1 MFTHAI
7 TRKPG
12 KNFGDGITTANL
24 RSPSYDLIIDQHNV
38 YIAAL
43 RSIGLEVIVLDAH
56 ADYPDAYFVEDTA
69 VVTPQVAVITNPGAD
84 ARKGEVDSIEP
95 VLSKYRKI
103 TRIRAP
109 GTLDGGDVFIA
120 AEHCFIGISDRTNPE
135 GAEQLG
141 QILEQSGYKWT
152 PIPVTGGLHLKSGV
166 NYIGKNTLLVTR
178 EFASRGVFDKFAKIV
193 IDDDEEL
200 AANTLWVN
208 DTLLMS
214 EGFPKT
220 KKRLETL
227 GLSIIELDVS
237 EAQKMDGGLTCM
249 SIRF

>member
-1 MFTHAI
+1 MYTHAI

-24 RSPSYDLIIDQHNV
+24 RSPSYDLVVDQHKV
-38 YIAAL
+38 YVAAL
-43 RSIGLEVIVLDAH
+43 RSAGMEVIVLDALP
-56 ADYPDAYFVEDTA
+56 DYPDAYFVEDTA

-84 ARKGEVDSIEP
+84 ARKGEVNSIDP
-95 VLSKYRKI
+95 VLSRYRKI
-103 TRIRAP
+103 GRIRAP
-109 GTLDGGDVFIA
+109 GSLDGGDVFMA
-120 AEHCFIGISDRTNPE
+120 AEHYFIGISERTNTE

-141 QILEQSGYKWT
+141 HILEQSGYQWT

-166 NYIGKNTLLVTR
+166 NYIGKNTLLVSR
-178 EFASRGVFDKFAKIV
+178 EFAARGEFDEYAKIV
-193 IDDDEEL
+193 LDDDEEI

-208 DTLLMS
+208 DTLLMP

-220 KKRLETL
+220 KERLEIL
-227 GLSIIELDVS
+227 GLPIIELDVS

>member
-1 MFTHAI
+1 MYTHAI

-12 KNFGDGITTANL
+12 KNFGGGITTANL
-24 RSPSYDLIIDQHNV
+24 RSPSFDLIIDQHKV
-38 YIAAL
+38 YVATL
-43 RSIGLEVIVLDAH
+43 RSVGMEVIVLNAH
-56 ADYPDAYFVEDTA
+56 PDYPDAYFVEDTA

-95 VLSKYRKI
+95 VLSRYRKI

-141 QILEQSGYKWT
+141 LILEQSGYKWT

-166 NYIGKNTLLVTR
+166 NYVGKNTLLVSR
-178 EFASRGVFDKFAKIV
+178 EFATRWEFDKFAKIV
-193 IDDDEEL
+193 IDNDEEL

-208 DTLLMS
+208 DTLIMP

-220 KKRLETL
+220 KERLEIL
-227 GLSIIELDVS
+227 GLPIIELDVS

>member
-24 RSPSYDLIIDQHNV
+24 SSPSYDLIINQHKV
-38 YIAAL
+38 YVAAL
-43 RSIGLEVIVLDAH
+43 RSLGMNVIVLDAH
-56 ADYPDAYFVEDTA
+56 PDYPDAYFVEDTA

-95 VLSKYRKI
+95 VLSRYRKI
-103 TRIRAP
+103 ARIRAP
-109 GTLDGGDVFIA
+109 GTLDGGDVLIA
-120 AEHCFIGISDRTNPE
+120 ADHCFIGISERTNPE

-141 QILEQSGYKWT
+141 HILEQSGYKWT
-152 PIPVTGGLHLKSGV
+152 LIPVTGGLHLKSGV
-166 NYIGKNTLLVTR
+166 NYIGKNTLLLSR
-178 EFASRGVFDKFAKIV
+178 EFAARGEFNEFAKIV
-193 IDDDEEL
+193 IDDDEEI

-208 DTLLMS
+208 DSLLMP

-220 KKRLETL
+220 KKWLETL
-227 GLSIIELDVS
+227 GLPIIELDVS

>member
-1 MFTHAI
+1 MYTHAI

-24 RSPSYDLIIDQHNV
+24 SSPNYDLIIDQHKV
-38 YIAAL
+38 YVAAL
-43 RSIGLEVIVLDAH
+43 RSAGMEVIVLDALP
-56 ADYPDAYFVEDTA
+56 DYPDAYFVEDTA

-95 VLSKYRKI
+95 VLSRYRKI
-103 TRIRAP
+103 ARIRTP

-152 PIPVTGGLHLKSGV
+152 PIPVTGGLHLKSSV

-178 EFASRGVFDKFAKIV
+178 EFASRGVFDKFPKIV

-227 GLSIIELDVS
+227 GLPIIELDVS

>member
-24 RSPSYDLIIDQHNV
+24 RSPSYELIIDQHEV
-38 YIAAL
+38 YIATL
-43 RSIGLEVIVLDAH
+43 RSLGMGVIVLDAH
-56 ADYPDAYFVEDTA
+56 PDYPDAYFVEDTA
-69 VVTPQVAVITNPGAD
+69 IVTPQIAVITNPGAEV
-84 ARKGEVDSIEP
+84 RKGEVDSIEP
-95 VLSKYRKI
+95 VLSRYRKI
-103 TRIRAP
+103 ARIRAP
-109 GTLDGGDVFIA
+109 GTLDGGDVLIA
-120 AEHCFIGISDRTNPE
+120 ADHCFIGISERTNPE

-141 QILEQSGYKWT
+141 HILEQSGYKWT
-152 PIPVTGGLHLKSGV
+152 LIPVTGGLHRKSSV
-166 NYIGKNTLLVTR
+166 NTIGKKTLICTC
-178 EFASRGVFDKFAKIV
+178 EFAARGEFDEFAKIV
-193 IDDDEEL
+193 IDDDEEI

-208 DTLLMS
+208 DSLLMP

-227 GLSIIELDVS
+227 GLPIIELDVS

>member
-1 MFTHAI
+1 MYTHAI
-7 TRKPG
+7 TRKPV

-24 RSPSYDLIIDQHNV
+24 SSPSYDLIVEQHKV

-43 RSIGLEVIVLDAH
+43 RSLGMEVIVLDAH
-56 ADYPDAYFVEDTA
+56 PDYPDAYFVEDTA

-95 VLSKYRKI
+95 VLSRYRKI
-103 TRIRAP
+103 ARIRAP
-109 GTLDGGDVFIA
+109 GTLDGGDVLIA

-141 QILEQSGYKWT
+141 HILEQSGYKWT
-152 PIPVTGGLHLKSGV
+152 PIPVTGSLHLKSGV
-166 NYIGKNTLLVTR
+166 NYVGKNTLLLSR
-178 EFASRGVFDKFAKIV
+178 EFAARGEFNKFTKIV
-193 IDDDEEL
+193 IDSDEEA

-208 DTLLMS
+208 DTLLMP

-220 KKRLETL
+220 KEGLEIL
-227 GLSIIELDVS
+227 GLPIIELDVS

>member
-1 MFTHAI
+1 MYTHAI

-24 RSPSYDLIIDQHNV
+24 SSPSYELISDQHKE

-56 ADYPDAYFVEDTA
+56 PDYPDAYFVEDTA
-69 VVTPQVAVITNPGAD
+69 VVITQAAVITNPGAD
-84 ARKGEVDSIEP
+84 TRKGEVDSIEL
-95 VLSKYRKI
+95 VLSGYRKI
-103 TRIRAP
+103 RRIRAP
-109 GTLDGGDVFIA
+109 GTLDGGDVLIA
-120 AEHCFIGISDRTNPE
+120 ADHCFIGISDRTNSE

-141 QILEQSGYKWT
+141 LILEQSGYKWT

-166 NYIGKNTLLVTR
+166 NYIGMNTLLLTR
-178 EFASRGVFDKFAKIV
+178 EFAARGEFDEFTKIV
-193 IDDDEEL
+193 IDEEEEI

-208 DTLLMS
+208 DTLLIP

-220 KKRLETL
+220 KERLEIL
-227 GLSIIELDVS
+227 GIPIIELDVS

>member
-1 MFTHAI
+1 MYTHAI

-24 RSPSYDLIIDQHNV
+24 SSPSYELISDQHKE

-56 ADYPDAYFVEDTA
+56 PDYPDAYFVEDTA
-69 VVTPQVAVITNPGAD
+69 VVIPQAAVITNPGAD
-84 ARKGEVDSIEP
+84 TRKGEVDSIEL
-95 VLSKYRKI
+95 VLSGYRKI
-103 TRIRAP
+103 RRIRAP
-109 GTLDGGDVFIA
+109 GTLDGGDVLIA
-120 AEHCFIGISDRTNPE
+120 ADHCFIGISDRTNSE

-141 QILEQSGYKWT
+141 LILEQSGYKWT

-166 NYIGKNTLLVTR
+166 NYIGMNTLLLTR
-178 EFASRGVFDKFAKIV
+178 EFAARGEFDEFTKIV
-193 IDDDEEL
+193 IDEEEEI

-208 DTLLMS
+208 DTLLIP

-220 KKRLETL
+220 KERLEIL
-227 GLSIIELDVS
+227 GLPIIELDVS

>member
-1 MFTHAI
+1 MYTHAI
-7 TRKPG
+7 TKKPG

-24 RSPSYDLIIDQHNV
+24 SSPSYELIINQHKE

-43 RSIGLEVIVLDAH
+43 RSVGMDVIVLDAH
-56 ADYPDAYFVEDTA
+56 PDYPDAYFVEDTA

-95 VLSKYRKI
+95 VLSRYRKI

-109 GTLDGGDVFIA
+109 GTLDGGDVLMA
-120 AEHCFIGISDRTNPE
+120 ADHCFIGLSDRTNTG
-135 GAEQLG
+135 GAKQLG
-141 QILEQSGYKWT
+141 HILEQTGYKWT
-152 PIPVTGGLHLKSGV
+152 LIPVTGGLHLKSGV
-166 NYIGKNTLLVTR
+166 NYVGKNTLLLSR
-178 EFASRGVFDKFAKIV
+178 EFAARGEFDKFSKIV
-193 IDDDEEL
+193 IDEDEKN

-208 DTLLMS
+208 DTLLMP

-220 KKRLETL
+220 KKRLEIL
-227 GLSIIELDVS
+227 GLPIIALDVS

>member
-1 MFTHAI
+1 MYTHAI

-12 KNFGDGITTANL
+12 KNFGDGITTANHS
-24 RSPSYDLIIDQHNV
+24 SPSYDLIIDQHKV
-38 YIAAL
+38 YVAAL
-43 RSIGLEVIVLDAH
+43 RSLGMEVIVLDAH
-56 ADYPDAYFVEDTA
+56 PDYPDAHFVEDTA
-69 VVTPQVAVITNPGAD
+69 VVTTQVAVITNPGAD

-95 VLSKYRKI
+95 VLSRYRKI
-103 TRIRAP
+103 ARIRAP
-109 GTLDGGDVFIA
+109 GTLDGGDVFMA
-120 AEHCFIGISDRTNPE
+120 AELCFIGISDRTNPE

-141 QILEQSGYKWT
+141 RILEQSGYKWT

-166 NYIGKNTLLVTR
+166 NYVGKNTLLVSR
-178 EFASRGVFDKFAKIV
+178 EFAARGEFDEYEKIV
-193 IDDDEEL
+193 LDEDEEL

-208 DTLLMS
+208 DTLLMP

-220 KKRLETL
+220 KERLEIL
-227 GLSIIELDVS
+227 GLPIIELDVS

>member
-1 MFTHAI
+1 MYTYAI

-12 KNFGDGITTANL
+12 KNFGDGITTANI
-24 RSPSYDLIIDQHNV
+24 RSPSFDLIIDQHKV
-38 YIAAL
+38 YVATL
-43 RSIGLEVIVLDAH
+43 RSVGMEVIVLDAH
-56 ADYPDAYFVEDTA
+56 PDYPDAYFVEDTA
-69 VVTPQVAVITNPGAD
+69 VVTPRVAVITKPGAD

-95 VLSKYRKI
+95 VLSRYRKI

-141 QILEQSGYKWT
+141 RILEQSGYKWT
-152 PIPVTGGLHLKSGV
+152 LVPVTGGLHLKSGV
-166 NYIGKNTLLVTR
+166 NYIGKNTLLVNR
-178 EFASRGVFDKFAKIV
+178 EFATRWEFDKFAKIV
-193 IDDDEEL
+193 IDNDEEL

-208 DTLLMS
+208 DTLIMP

-220 KKRLETL
+220 KERLEIL
-227 GLSIIELDVS
+227 GLPIIELDVS

>member
-1 MFTHAI
+1 MYTHAI

-24 RSPSYDLIIDQHNV
+24 SSPSYELISDQHKE

-56 ADYPDAYFVEDTA
+56 PDYPDAYFVEDTA
-69 VVTPQVAVITNPGAD
+69 VVIPQAAVITNPGAD
-84 ARKGEVDSIEP
+84 TRKGEVDSIEL
-95 VLSKYRKI
+95 VLSGYRKI
-103 TRIRAP
+103 RRIRAP
-109 GTLDGGDVFIA
+109 GTLDGGDVLIA
-120 AEHCFIGISDRTNPE
+120 ADHCFIGISDRTNSE

-141 QILEQSGYKWT
+141 LILEQSGYKWT

-166 NYIGKNTLLVTR
+166 NYIGMNTLLLTR
-178 EFASRGVFDKFAKIV
+178 EFAARGEFDEFTKIV
-193 IDDDEEL
+193 IDEEEEI

-208 DTLLMS
+208 DTLLIP

-220 KKRLETL
+220 KERLEIL
-227 GLSIIELDVS
+227 GIPIIELDVS